1 MNKGVLFH
9 VQKQFLFE
17 KIFTEDNIFLL
28 TDIKVWHYLSVYRAQ
43 RLTNRDI
50 INYFFFP
57 LKLQDPQLIEVVPFF
72 QCTELC

>member
-1 MNKGVLFH
+1 MCRSNSYLKKYL
-9 VQKQFLFE
+9 L
-17 KIFTEDNIFLL
+17 KIAFFL